1 MSEPYHS
8 FIQVKN
14 EIKNLTINKTNIMKK
29 SKYQQYY
36 HCFIVCMLVPY
47 VSWFSC

>member
-1 MSEPYHS
+1 MSKPYH
-8 FIQVKN
+8 FLFQVKN
-14 EIKNLTINKTNIMKK
+14 EIKNLTINKTNLIKK

-47 VSWFSC
+47 ASWFSC